1 MKPKIIKTEKEYDT
15 YLNWVDEML
24 DKKIKRDTPEGENLQ
39 IILLLIK
46 QYEDE
51 HYSIPYPDPIEVIK
65 MKMQESGIRNKD
77 LVGKIGSKSYVSA
90 ILNKHKPL
98 TLEIAKLFHKEL
110 GIPAEILLS

>member
-46 QYEDE
+46 
-51 HYSIPYPDPIEVIK
+51 
-65 MKMQESGIRNKD
+65 
-77 LVGKIGSKSYVSA
+77 
-90 ILNKHKPL
+90 
-98 TLEIAKLFHKEL
+98 
-110 GIPAEILLS
+110 

>member
-51 HYSIPYPDPIEVIK
+51 HYAVPYPDPIEAIK
-65 MKMQESGIRNKD
+65 MKMQESGLRNKD

-98 TLEIAKLFHKEL
+98 TLEIAKLFHKEF

>member
-24 DKKIKRDTPEGENLQ
+24 DKKIKPDTPEGENLQ

-51 HYSIPYPDPIEVIK
+51 NYEVPYPDPIEAIK
-65 MKMQESGIRNKD
+65 MEMQKSGLRNKD

-98 TLEIAKLFHKEL
+98 TLEIAKIFHKEL
-110 GIPAEILLS
+110 GIPADVLLS

>member
-1 MKPKIIKTEKEYDT
+1 MKPKIIKSEKEYDT
-15 YLNWVDEML
+15 YSNWVDEML

-51 HYSIPYPDPIEVIK
+51 HYVVPYPDPIEAIKIK
-65 MKMQESGIRNKD
+65 MKESGLRNKD

-90 ILNKHKPL
+90 IINKRKPL

-110 GIPAEILLS
+110 GIPAEVLLS